1 MNGRVLALCAAVVLG
16 LAGCAA
22 DEPDARPAALPTAS
36 ATADSAGGTMLATA
50 FSLTEVLRATD
61 RTKPADVLITEI
73 PMDTRW
79 LSGNR
84 IEVPIERDGA
94 GGVLVVTVLPE
105 QARCA
110 AESPLL
116 TPAESDLV
124 ATEVCAA
131 WEAGGRLP
139 VVVPDPD
146 APVELN
152 PEDAAR

>member
-1 MNGRVLALCAAVVLG
+1 
-16 LAGCAA
+16 
-22 DEPDARPAALPTAS
+22 
-36 ATADSAGGTMLATA
+36 MLATA